1 MAMKSEFPAV
11 TATLD
16 AHASVPVELAWIN
29 FKKIA
34 FTYTFAQKTHFCFQE
49 MQYLSMVSILICN
62 ITLYLAYN

>member
-16 AHASVPVELAWIN
+16 AHASVPVEPAWIN

-34 FTYTFAQKTHFCFQE
+34 FIYTFAQKTHFCFQE
-49 MQYLSMVSILICN
+49 MQCLSLVSILICR
-62 ITLYLAYN
+62 ITLW

>member
-16 AHASVPVELAWIN
+16 AHASVPVEPAWIN

-34 FTYTFAQKTHFCFQE
+34 FIYTFAQKTHFYFEE
-49 MQYLSMVSILICN
+49 MQYWSVF
-62 ITLYLAYN
+62 

>member
-16 AHASVPVELAWIN
+16 AHASVPVEPAWIN

-34 FTYTFAQKTHFCFQE
+34 FIYTFAQKTHFCFQE
-49 MQYLSMVSILICN
+49 IQYLSVASILTCSM
-62 ITLYLAYN
+62 TLL

>member
-16 AHASVPVELAWIN
+16 AHASVPVEPAWIN

-34 FTYTFAQKTHFCFQE
+34 FIYTFAQKTHFCFEE
-49 MQYLSMVSILICN
+49 MQYLSVVSILICSV
-62 ITLYLAYN
+62 TVL